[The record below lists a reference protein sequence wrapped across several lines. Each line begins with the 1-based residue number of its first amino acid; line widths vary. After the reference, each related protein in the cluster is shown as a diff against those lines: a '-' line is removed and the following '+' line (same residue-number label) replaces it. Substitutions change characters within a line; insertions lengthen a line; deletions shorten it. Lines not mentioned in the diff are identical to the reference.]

1 MAIIGIV
8 RPNWGTPGMS
18 LPLLPNSAAL
28 PLGKS
33 EKISVDG
40 VNACARRP
48 ECPNF
53 RSKIAFRARKT

>member
-8 RPNWGTPGMS
+8 RPNWGIRGMS
-18 LPLLPNSAAL
+18 LPLLLNSAAW
-28 PLGKS
+28 PLGRS

-40 VNACARRP
+40 VNACARRR

-53 RSKIAFRARKT
+53 CSKIVFRARKT